1 MPCYEFRDK
10 STGEITEVILKISEY
25 DDYKDSNPHLSR
37 IHSAGSLPQL
47 IGGTDTSGGK
57 LPDGFKDKLRE
68 IKKKHPGA
76 GGVDH
81 LL

>member
-1 MPCYEFRDK
+1 MPSYEFRDK
-10 STGEITEVILKISEY
+10 QTGDISTVFLKISEY
-25 DDYKDSNPHLSR
+25 DDYNNSNPHLER
-37 IHSAGSLPQL
+37 YHGTAPDL
-47 IGGTDTSGGK
+47 IGGMDSSGGK